1 MSIHMSRLFPK
12 SNSSLSLC
20 KGAAIKSLVLRLR
33 EDTFVLDTGDAVM
46 KERAASKFNDMVGS
60 SDVVKAVEPHILL
73 PRRFRHKLAWSQLT
87 QIWRRNGSIKGFI
100 LDKVRGLCCRLS
112 FIMLLLSHDKF
123 VSSARN
129 NSAIILS
136 NTKTKVIHGSYLY
149 MVPTLAVLSR

>member
-1 MSIHMSRLFPK
+1 MCMQDELTSVPTSTTRFENNVQFVDQTSRE
-12 SNSSLSLC
+12 SL
-20 KGAAIKSLVLRLR
+20 IKRKILERFFIDIVA
-33 EDTFVLDTGDAVM
+33 GDAVM

-73 PRRFRHKLAWSQLT
+73 PR
-87 QIWRRNGSIKGFI
+87 
-100 LDKVRGLCCRLS
+100 RLS

-149 MVPTLAVLSR
+149 MVPTLAVLSH